1 MALSPD
7 FSSAVPNSLF
17 LRAAKESASAA
28 AAARDKSNEKV
39 MIQYA
44 AALSSLIGVFILAHW
59 LRFIAIRLH
68 LPQKRSILLY
78 PFTAFSRAV
87 RRVFI
92 RELPGFT
99 SVGHAIL
106 VVVYVALN
114 GTFCFYNL
122 DYSKYANLGS
132 RLGWVATGNMTFVI
146 FLALKNTPL
155 AFLTAYSYERLNG
168 LHQIAGYTT
177 LIQSIIHGVMYST
190 YFLSNGKLHVFHE
203 QLGITGILLGF
214 VLLTSVLAGLFL
226 RRPNYELFYII
237 HLVLSIVVIIT
248 LGLHRPEKIFIAT
261 VLIAAMWFSDR
272 ILRLGR
278 LAYNSVNNEANIY
291 PLPDGGTRIVLKKPI
306 SRARPGKHCYV
317 WLPGIRAFETHPFTI
332 AASEPMELIINTYSG
347 FTRDLHNYAA
357 KNPGASLKVSV
368 EGPYGTNPD
377 PMDYDKVV
385 LVAGGSGATF
395 TFGVTAD
402 ILGRMAQDSKQQID
416 FIWAVRGHDNLAW
429 FTQHLNNLRTHVHAP
444 KFALKLHLTRLPA
457 ESAMNT
463 TNGRP
468 ASVTS
473 DESMP
478 NPPTSPL
485 EKGMRSPHISSPTS
499 PAGLREGCE
508 KEELGQMDLPSA
520 MTSCSDLPI
529 IHGRPDTEMLI
540 KEAIDSVGKDQRILI
555 AACGPAGLLK
565 VVRNTTASCI
575 RVDGP
580 AVELHCE
587 QFGW

>member
-1 MALSPD
+1 MASSPD
-7 FSSAVPNSLF
+7 LSAAAPSDLF
-17 LRAAKESASAA
+17 LRAAKASAA
-28 AAARDKSNEKV
+28 KARDKTNTDV
-39 MIQYA
+39 TTQYA
-44 AALSSLIGVFILAHW
+44 AALSGLIGIFILAHW
-59 LRFIAIRLH
+59 IRFIVIRFH
-68 LPQKRSILLY
+68 LSQKRSVLLY
-78 PFTAFSRAV
+78 PFIALSRAV

-106 VVVYVALN
+106 VAVYVALN

-122 DYSKYANLGS
+122 DYSKYSNLAS
-132 RLGWVATGNMTFVI
+132 RLGWVATGNMTFVV

-155 AFLTAYSYERLNG
+155 AFLTAYSYERLNV

-177 LIQSIIHGVMYST
+177 LIQAIIHGVMYSA
-190 YFLSNGKLHVFHE
+190 YFLSNDKIHVLRE
-203 QLGITGILLGF
+203 QVGTTGIILGF
-214 VLLTSVLAGLFL
+214 VLLASVLAGLFL
-226 RRPNYELFYII
+226 RKPNYELFYII
-237 HLVLSIVVIIT
+237 HLVLSVVVIIT
-248 LGLHRPEKIFIAT
+248 LGLHRPKKILIVS
-261 VLIAAMWFSDR
+261 VLIAALWFSDR
-272 ILRLGR
+272 LLRLGR
-278 LAYNSVNNEANIY
+278 LAWNSVNNEASIY

-317 WLPGIRAFETHPFTI
+317 WLPRIRAFETHPFTI

-377 PMDYDKVV
+377 PMNYDKIV

-402 ILGRMAQDSKQQID
+402 ILGRMTQDSKQQID

-429 FTQHLNNLRTHVHAP
+429 FTQHLNNLRTHMHAP

-457 ESAMNT
+457 ETAINT
-463 TNGRP
+463 ISGRP

-473 DESMP
+473 DESSS
-478 NPPTSPL
+478 NQPTAAS
-485 EKGMRSPHISSPTS
+485 EKGIGSPHVSSPTS
-499 PAGLREGCE
+499 PSGPRGGSE
-508 KEELGQMDLPSA
+508 KEELGQLDLPSA

-529 IHGRPDTEMLI
+529 IRGRPDTEMLI
-540 KEAIDSVGKDQRILI
+540 KEAINSVGKDQRVLI

-565 VVRNTTASCI
+565 VVRNTTAGCI